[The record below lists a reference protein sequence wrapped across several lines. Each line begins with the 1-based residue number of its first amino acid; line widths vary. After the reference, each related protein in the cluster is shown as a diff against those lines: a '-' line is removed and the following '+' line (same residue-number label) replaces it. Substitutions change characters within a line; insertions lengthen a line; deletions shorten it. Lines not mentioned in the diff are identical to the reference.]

1 MIQHRLAL
9 QIQHLINLRGAVF
22 KAFINTL
29 TAIQRMGGNLLQ
41 LLPLVGDHGADQF
54 HILAQ
59 LIAAGD
65 NNFIGAENFGIVVIK
80 DILQQT
86 G

>member
-1 MIQHRLAL
+1 MR
-9 QIQHLINLRGAVF
+9 
-22 KAFINTL
+22 
-29 TAIQRMGGNLLQ
+29 GNLLQ

-65 NNFIGAENFGIVVIK
+65 DNFIGAENFGIVVIK